1 MLEIFQTFPPI
12 EIFQLVEEAK
22 MKISLKIAGFSFV
35 DELDLKKGFKHKE
48 VFHKSSTSS
57 NVDQNKSILRKPILQ
72 FSSFGSFG
80 SLEKSPPIKSPFSL
94 NLDNSSL
101 NANSSIFTT
110 SLLCHVCNSITTRKQ
125 PRKYGAVC
133 CELCRKF
140 MSKMIKRLAS
150 SNKNP
155 LNFQCLK
162 GDGLLHLLIKI
173 LFKFQ

>member
-1 MLEIFQTFPPI
+1 M
-12 EIFQLVEEAK
+12 
-22 MKISLKIAGFSFV
+22 
-35 DELDLKKGFKHKE
+35 DELDLKRGFKHKD
-48 VFHKSSTSS
+48 VFHKSTASTSLS
-57 NVDQNKSILRKPILQ
+57 NSIDQSKSILRKPILQ
-72 FSSFGSFG
+72 LSSFGSFG
-80 SLEKSPPIKSPFSL
+80 SMEKSPPIKSPFSL

-150 SNKNP
+150 SNKNSQS
-155 LNFQCLK
+155 FQCTR
-162 GDGLLHLLIKI
+162 GDG
-173 LFKFQ
+173 